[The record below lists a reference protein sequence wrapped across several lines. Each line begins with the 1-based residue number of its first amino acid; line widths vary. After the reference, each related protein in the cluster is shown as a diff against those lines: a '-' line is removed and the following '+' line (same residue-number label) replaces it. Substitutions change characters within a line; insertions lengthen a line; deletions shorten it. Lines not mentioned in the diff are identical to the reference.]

1 VVVFNN
7 EHTFSTEGDGTI
19 VNLTDTILQIIGE
32 SEIQEGQVN
41 VFVPGSTAAVT
52 TIEFEPGLLQD
63 LPEFFE
69 KIIPSNIEYKH
80 DATWGDGNGFSHL
93 RAALVGPSITV
104 PILNG
109 KLLTGT
115 WQQIVFIDFDNRPR
129 KRSVQINII
138 GR

>member
-1 VVVFNN
+1 MVVFNN

>member
-19 VNLTDTILQIIGE
+19 VNLTDTILRMIGE

-69 KIIPSNIEYKH
+69 KIIPSDIEYKH

-104 PILNG
+104 PISNG
-109 KLLTGT
+109 KLLTGR

>member
-1 VVVFNN
+1 MVVYNN

-19 VNLTDTILQIIGE
+19 INLTDTISRIIDE
-32 SEIQEGQVN
+32 REIQEGQVT

-104 PILNG
+104 PISNG
-109 KLLTGT
+109 QLLTGK

-129 KRSVQINII
+129 KRSVKINII

>member
-1 VVVFNN
+1 MVVFNN

-19 VNLTDTILQIIGE
+19 VNLTDTILRMIGE